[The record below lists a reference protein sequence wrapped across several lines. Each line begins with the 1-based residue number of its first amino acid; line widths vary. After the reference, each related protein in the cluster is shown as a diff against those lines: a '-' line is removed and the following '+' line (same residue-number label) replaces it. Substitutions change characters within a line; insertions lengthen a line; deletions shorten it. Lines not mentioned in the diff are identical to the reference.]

1 MSEINETVDTDETL
15 NLLEQAK
22 VIRYFYSGLIM
33 AGFKPDEALEITK
46 AWVQA

>member
-1 MSEINETVDTDETL
+1 MNENETVETDETV

-33 AGFKPDEALEITK
+33 AGFKPEEALELTK
-46 AWVQA
+46 AWVQS